1 MEEVLLLEE
10 VQLLLQLR
18 ASGALDGIFGDE
30 VAEMN
35 VEDYRDSLADAEPT
49 GEKKVWLNLHV
60 QQAKNT

>member
-35 VEDYRDSLADAEPT
+35 VEDYRDSLADAEPS
-49 GEKKVWLNLHV
+49 GDEKVW
-60 QQAKNT
+60 